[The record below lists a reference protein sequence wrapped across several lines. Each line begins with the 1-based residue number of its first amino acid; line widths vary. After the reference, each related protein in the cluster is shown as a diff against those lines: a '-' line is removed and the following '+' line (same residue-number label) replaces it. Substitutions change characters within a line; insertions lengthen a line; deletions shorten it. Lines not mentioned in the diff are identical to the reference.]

1 MGLVRGNL
9 ISNRLES
16 KGCRGVVCGDF
27 GVGLASQTRGCGCTV
42 EMPRLMLLSL
52 SPLNE
57 CGPGPRLAGPT
68 FEICGY

>member
-27 GVGLASQTRGCGCTV
+27 GVGLPSQSNKGLWLHGGNAKVDAIITV
-42 EMPRLMLLSL
+42 
-52 SPLNE
+52 
-57 CGPGPRLAGPT
+57 AAK
-68 FEICGY
+68 